1 MLTYLIQ
8 QSRNLM
14 IAAAAASVLSGIC
27 SVLLLT
33 QITAALTAASPA
45 ERAVLAWRFAGC
57 AVVAMVSQMVASVL
71 FERLNQRAH
80 ADMRRFISGRVINA
94 EYRRL
99 EEIGG
104 PRVQSALSDHSTQV
118 AEIFVSF
125 PTILVNA
132 IIVSGCLVYMALL
145 SWYVFLAAVVVI
157 GLGSVGYHLAHLRA
171 IRHLDVAA
179 KEQDTLFDH
188 FRSLMDGAKELRLH
202 AGKRQRFADTVL
214 GGSIETVR
222 RERTFGMSVFLVST
236 AWGNFLIYAFI
247 GLVLFVLVGDVPER
261 GRVMTGFAL
270 MFVYMVAP
278 LENLLMALP
287 RANMAR
293 VSGAR
298 IDEITQQLD
307 RTTLGR
313 ITPDDASLPE
323 LGRGKPSPA
332 STGAQSPASTGAPS
346 SASTGEPLSATIG
359 EPSPGSTGA
368 PSCAAPD
375 LPFAGLVLREVC
387 HTYYHE
393 GLDDLFKLGPISLE
407 FAPGEITYLVGG
419 NGSGKT
425 SLAKLLVGLYQPE
438 SGDILC
444 NGKPVTDVNR
454 DRFRQNFSAIFS
466 DFHLFD
472 RLLVGASADLDAQGN
487 GLLTKLNLHHK
498 VQVVNGAFTTRAL
511 SQGQRKRLA
520 LVVAYLEDK
529 PFLVFDEWAADQDPV
544 FKEVFYREL
553 LPELRARGKAVLVIS
568 HDDRYFHLADRLVR
582 MENGQVIAVE
592 MMSGS

>member
-1 MLTYLIQ
+1 MQGAAGGAGLHVSIFRGRRLLTYLIQ

-14 IAAAAASVLSGIC
+14 IGAAVASVLSGIC

-45 ERAVLAWRFAGC
+45 ERAVLAWRFAGF

-80 ADMRRFISGRVINA
+80 ADMRRFISGRVIDA

-104 PRVQSALSDHSTQV
+104 PRVQSALSEHSTQV
-118 AEIFVSF
+118 AEFFVSF

-132 IIVSGCLVYMALL
+132 IIVTGCLVYMALL
-145 SWYVFLAAVVVI
+145 SWYVFLAAVAVI

-171 IRHLDVAA
+171 IRHLDVAS
-179 KEQDTLFDH
+179 KEQDKLFDH

-202 AGKRQRFADTVL
+202 AGKRRRFADTVL

-222 RERTFGMSVFLVST
+222 RERAFGMSVFLVST

-270 MFVYMVAP
+270 VFVYMVAP

-307 RTTLGR
+307 RTTL
-313 ITPDDASLPE
+313 DDASRDLA
-323 LGRGKPSPA
+323 S
-332 STGAQSPASTGAPS
+332 STGPRRGTPSLASA
-346 SASTGEPLSATIG
+346 
-359 EPSPGSTGA
+359 
-368 PSCAAPD
+368 D
-375 LPFAGLVLREVC
+375 LPFAGLVLRDVC

-393 GLDDLFKLGPISLE
+393 GLDDLFKLGPIALT

-438 SGDILC
+438 SGEILC
-444 NGKPVTDVNR
+444 NGDLVTDANR
-454 DRFRQNFSAIFS
+454 DRYRQNFSAIFS

-472 RLLVGASADLDAQGN
+472 QLLEGASADRDAQGN
-487 GLLTKLNLHHK
+487 ALLTKLNLHHK
-498 VQVVNGAFTTRAL
+498 VQVINGAFTTRAL

-520 LVVAYLEDK
+520 LVVAYLEDR

-544 FKEVFYREL
+544 FKDVFYREL

-592 MMSGS
+592 SPSGS